1 MNNIDIDKFLLEQIK
16 NNKLNPYSEITK
28 NMSFNQTIKYI
39 ETNVKFINE
48 SDLIEKLKEIKILK

>member
-1 MNNIDIDKFLLEQIK
+1 MNLNDFLLKQIK
-16 NNKLNPYSEITK
+16 NNKLNPHSKITK

>member
-1 MNNIDIDKFLLEQIK
+1 MNLNDFLLKQIK

-28 NMSFNQTIKYI
+28 NMSFNQTVKYI